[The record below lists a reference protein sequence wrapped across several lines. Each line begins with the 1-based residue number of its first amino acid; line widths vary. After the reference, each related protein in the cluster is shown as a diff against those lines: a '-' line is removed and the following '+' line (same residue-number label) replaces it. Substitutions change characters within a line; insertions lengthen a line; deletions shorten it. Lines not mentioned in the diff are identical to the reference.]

1 MSCLLIGGGLG
12 WGTNGGRSVHEVGT
26 VTRPAHFVPLLLF
39 YLQCPFH
46 AWSLRFVAGLG
57 AGEAS
62 SLAMGVSV
70 FALAFKATLPTT
82 LCFAVCEKQPLN
94 TCVYGRMRA

>member
-1 MSCLLIGGGLG
+1 MLAYR
-12 WGTNGGRSVHEVGT
+12 WGTRMGDEVGT
-26 VTRPAHFVPLLLF
+26 KWAPLRGPPTSSHTLLLF

-62 SLAMGVSV
+62 SLATGVSV

>member
-12 WGTNGGRSVHEVGT
+12 WGTKWAQSGDRYAA
-26 VTRPAHFVPLLLF
+26 RPLRPTLLLF

-62 SLAMGVSV
+62 SLATGVSV

-82 LCFAVCEKQPLN
+82 LCFAVCEKQP
-94 TCVYGRMRA
+94 A